1 MRKPRRA
8 HDFARGAERRLESD
22 EVLSA
27 LGFER
32 LHLLVSTLAP
42 PAFPYS
48 IFTSIVRALR
58 LC

>member
-8 HDFARGAERRLESD
+8 HDFACGAERRLESD

-42 PAFPYS
+42 P
-48 IFTSIVRALR
+48 
-58 LC
+58 